1 MASRRVV
8 HLLFSIFISSTAL
21 ALLASALL
29 PSHVDAIPLKCANMS
44 ALLTLLHAI
53 LFKCANASAL
63 LTLHAIHFFKN
74 FPNASALLARVFIY
88 LFEQSLVA
96 VSHSSIQMPKEQV
109 YIYVCDHTPVAA
121 VATASGGPVAAV
133 ATDVARSARPH
144 SSIAQDKLNFDE
156 IYACVRCE
164 LCADF
169 RIQNV
174 SDPFVSGDWCRQT
187 PLSLFSPGA
196 LPSRP

>member
-1 MASRRVV
+1 MRKCVSFT
-8 HLLFSIFISSTAL
+8 HFTACNTFQMRKCVSF
-21 ALLASALL
+21 A
-29 PSHVDAIPLKCANMS
+29 HVTCNTFFQKC
-44 ALLTLLHAI
+44 
-53 LFKCANASAL
+53 
-63 LTLHAIHFFKN
+63 
-74 FPNASALLARVFIY
+74 PNASALLARVFIY
-88 LFEQSLVA
+88 FFDHSLVA
-96 VSHSSIQMPKEQV
+96 VSHLSIQMPKEQV
-109 YIYVCDHTPVAA
+109 YIHVCDHAPVAA

-144 SSIAQDKLNFDE
+144 SSIAQNKLIFDE

-187 PLSLFSPGA
+187 PLSLSLFSRRTA
-196 LPSRP
+196 LSTIAASIPRTSYMAQDPACTTAGRDAAIIPSKSNYQ